1 MVYRNPRY
9 YEIAFSFRDIAQEV
23 DLLEES
29 AKRYAGIPVKRFL
42 DVGCGNAPH
51 LEELAR
57 RGYHYTGIDTSE
69 EMIEYARH
77 KAGVL
82 QFPTDLFHA
91 SMVEFQLSRRV
102 DYAYVM
108 LGSLYIASTEELNSH
123 FDSMG
128 LAINSGG
135 LYLLD
140 WCVRYDPLFDSAQ
153 EWQMEDAGTRVDV
166 TFSQTSV
173 NLIEQTFEET
183 LELQVDDRGVKTVL
197 IEQFVRRA
205 IYPQEF
211 LAFIRNRRDF
221 EFIGWWNNWDLSR
234 PLIGTEQIDRPIA
247 IVRRI

>member
-9 YEIAFSFRDIAQEV
+9 YELAFSFRDIPREV

-29 AKRYAGIPVKRFL
+29 AKRYARIPVKRFM

-51 LEELAR
+51 LEELVR

-82 QFPTDLFHA
+82 QLPTDLCHA
-91 SMVEFQLSRRV
+91 SMVDFHLSRQV

-128 LAINSGG
+128 RAINSGG

-140 WCVRYDPLFDSAQ
+140 WCVRYDPLSDSAQ
-153 EWQMEDAGTRVDV
+153 EWQMEDGGTRVDV

-211 LAFIRNRRDF
+211 LALIRNRRDF
-221 EFIGWWNNWDLSR
+221 EFVGWWNNWDLSR

-247 IVRRI
+247 IVRRT